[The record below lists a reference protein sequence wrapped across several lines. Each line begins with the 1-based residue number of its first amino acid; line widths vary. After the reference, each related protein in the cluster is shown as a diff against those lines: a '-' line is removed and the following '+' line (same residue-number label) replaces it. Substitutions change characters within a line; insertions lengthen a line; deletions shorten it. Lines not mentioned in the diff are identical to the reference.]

1 MLTNKPMR
9 PVACGLSDLNVRGS
23 SSKAAWL
30 GAALLLF
37 TGCGPSLPPSKPLSQ
52 LTPAEAQGHQI
63 FVSKCVRCHSATG
76 VNGLHGP
83 GLFGLYR
90 QKYLPSGAPANDE
103 RVTATILH
111 GRTMMPAFG
120 NELDEQQLQ
129 DLLAY
134 LHTL

>member
-1 MLTNKPMR
+1 M
-9 PVACGLSDLNVRGS
+9 
-23 SSKAAWL
+23 
-30 GAALLLF
+30 
-37 TGCGPSLPPSKPLSQ
+37 
-52 LTPAEAQGHQI
+52 
-63 FVSKCVRCHSATG
+63 
-76 VNGLHGP
+76 NGLHGP